1 MARVSEKALRPR
13 QYVFNRLSAERI
25 AQLAPG
31 VQKLMEQERQAA
43 ANARA
48 AQVAREATEAARH
61 AQNIMDGVQ
70 AVDPESDTIR
80 ALEKELE
87 ELQEKKRSLFAELKR
102 RLDAAETNKETMLV
116 DTPAAAPVKGEK
128 NLDERKPWENKPSEN
143 QIGKL
148 QNGTP
153 AGK

>member
-13 QYVFNRLSAERI
+13 QYVFNRLSADRI

-43 ANARA
+43 ASERA

-61 AQNIMDGVQ
+61 AQNIMSGVQ
-70 AVDPESDTIR
+70 AADPESDTIR

-102 RLDAAETNKETMLV
+102 RRDASEANKEAMPV
-116 DTPAAAPVKGEK
+116 DTPAAALVRGDKP
-128 NLDERKPWENKPSEN
+128 LDERNPSEKPGEN
-143 QIGKL
+143 QVRKL
-148 QNGTP
+148 QNGKP